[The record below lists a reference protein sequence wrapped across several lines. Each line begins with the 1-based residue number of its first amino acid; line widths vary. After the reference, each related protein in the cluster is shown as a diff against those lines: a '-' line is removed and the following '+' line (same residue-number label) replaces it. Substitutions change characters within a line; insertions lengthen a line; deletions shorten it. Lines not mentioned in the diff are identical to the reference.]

1 MRVVS
6 AVERLRGPRT
16 FPRGVHPPGSKDATA
31 GSPIELLRATGDLVI
46 PLLQHTG
53 ATCTSRV
60 KPRQDV
66 SFGEILGDSE
76 TFVAAPVHASAAGRT
91 GVGTVVTLPNGRRS
105 PAVPLRPADGNR
117 LPEGFLRDFLRRD
130 WNGVEPA
137 RYDPDEIRD
146 AVRRAGVVG
155 LGGAAFPTHVKL
167 QRNPE
172 RPPDTLILNG
182 CECEPYLTA
191 DHRLMLEAPEAVVV
205 GLQLAARA
213 VGVER
218 AVIAI
223 EDNKPDALEALR
235 TAAAG
240 RPGVEVA
247 VCATQYPMG
256 AERQLVWAVLGRT
269 VPSAPRGL
277 PLDVGALVLNVGTAH
292 SIARAV
298 VRGQPLTH
306 RVVTVTGRGVARPGN
321 WLAPIGTPF
330 RILVE
335 AAGGIREDAVEVI
348 AGGPMM
354 GHTVPH
360 LDVPLVKGTGGLT
373 VLLRD
378 EVVTHGETACIRCGR
393 CVQACPLYLVP
404 TKIAQA
410 VKAGDLERAAAYDL
424 NACCECGCCSYVC
437 PAGIPL
443 TQYIRAGKKQWRRHA
458 AGSAA

>member
-1 MRVVS
+1 MRALS
-6 AVERLRGPRT
+6 AIERRRGPRA
-16 FPRGVHPPGSKDATA
+16 FPGGVHPPGGKGATA
-31 GSPIELLRATGDLVI
+31 ASPIELLHPTGDLLI

-66 SFGEILGDSE
+66 SFGEVLGDTE
-76 TFVAAPVHASAAGRT
+76 AFVGAPVHASLAGRT
-91 GVGTVVTLPNGRRS
+91 GVASAVTLPNRRRS
-105 PAVPLRPADGNR
+105 PAVPLHPAGGNG
-117 LPEGFLRDFLRRD
+117 LPEGFVREFLRRD
-130 WNGVEPA
+130 WDGVEPA
-137 RYDPDEIRD
+137 RYDPDEIRG

-172 RPPDTLILNG
+172 RPLDTLILNG
-182 CECEPYLTA
+182 CECEPCLTA
-191 DHRLMLEAPEAVVV
+191 DHRLMLEAPEAIVT

-213 VGVER
+213 AGVER

-223 EDNKPDALEALR
+223 EDNKPDAVEALR
-235 TAAAG
+235 SAAAG
-240 RPGVEVA
+240 RPGLEIA
-247 VCATQYPMG
+247 VCATRYPMG

-269 VPSAPRGL
+269 VPSPRGL

-292 SIARAV
+292 AIARAM

-306 RVVTVTGRGVARPGN
+306 RVVTVTGRGVSRPGN

-330 RILVE
+330 RVLLE
-335 AAGGIREDAVEVI
+335 AAGGLREDAAEVI

-354 GHTVPH
+354 GQTVPH

-373 VLLRD
+373 VLRRD

-393 CVQACPLYLVP
+393 CVQACPLSLVP
-404 TKIAQA
+404 TRIAQA
-410 VKAGDLERAAAYDL
+410 VKAGDLEGAAAHDL

-443 TQYIRAGKKQWRRHA
+443 TQHIRAGKKQWRRHA